1 MFNLEPTHD
10 WVVIEIPKEDT
21 EEEKTTSGLF
31 IPTDTNYKEE
41 LPSGKVVSVGPGYI
55 DNAGNFVPTPIHIG
69 DTVYHMPNAGLVH
82 ESGGNRYYFIN
93 YRNAIVAVERAEH
106 VG

>member
-10 WVVIEIPKEDT
+10 WVVIEVPKEEDG
-21 EEEKTTSGLF
+21 ETTNSGLF
-31 IPTDTNYKEE
+31 IPTDVTLNDE

-55 DNAGNFVPTPIHIG
+55 DNAGNFVPTPINIG
-69 DTVYHMPNAGLVH
+69 DIVYHMPNAFLLH
-82 ESGGNRYYFIN
+82 EIDGVSYHFVN
-93 YRNAIVAVERAEH
+93 YRNAVVAVKRVEN